1 MIYTPELIKS
11 IAPAV
16 FATSPSSK
24 MTNKYEFVPTNEVM
38 KIFDREGWKLS
49 SVKQCSD
56 RSSGFFINDCQKVNI

>member
-38 KIFDREGWKLS
+38 EMFDREGWQLS
-49 SVKQCSD
+49 SVKQ
-56 RSSGFFINDCQKVNI
+56 SGRGVYNVHELKYRN

>member
-38 KIFDREGWKLS
+38 EMFDREGWQLS
-49 SVKQCSD
+49 SVKQTGS
-56 RSSGFFINDCQKVNI
+56 RVEIPKRTTP